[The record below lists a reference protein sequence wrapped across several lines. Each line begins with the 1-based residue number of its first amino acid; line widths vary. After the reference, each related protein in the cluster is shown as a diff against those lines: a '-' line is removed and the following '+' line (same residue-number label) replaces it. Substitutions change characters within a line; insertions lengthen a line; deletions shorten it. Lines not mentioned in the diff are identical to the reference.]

1 MINNFI
7 FKEDFLFL
15 ILSIFSIANA
25 HSFKENIILRLI
37 KKINEEIANRIQFIT
52 EKAKAWLGSLNC
64 KIIEDLLGENDDP
77 F

>member
-25 HSFKENIILRLI
+25 HSFKENIILILI
-37 KKINEEIANRIQFIT
+37 KKINEELKNSF
-52 EKAKAWLGSLNC
+52 EKVLKDRKNSLKTSIYEC
-64 KIIEDLLGENDDP
+64 IW
-77 F
+77 